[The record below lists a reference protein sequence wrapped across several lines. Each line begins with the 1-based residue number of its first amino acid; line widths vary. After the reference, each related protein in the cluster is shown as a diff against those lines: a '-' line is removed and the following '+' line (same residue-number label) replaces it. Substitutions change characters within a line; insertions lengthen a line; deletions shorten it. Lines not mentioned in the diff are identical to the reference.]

1 MIQRVQTLLMIFI
14 ILLGVLIFV
23 FPILEI
29 TNDGVTYVMNAY
41 KTVLKTDLT
50 KVLTK
55 NIGVGAL
62 TGLILIVSLITI
74 LAYKKR
80 GLQIKLTKLNI
91 LLIVAKITAIFF
103 YLDFAEKTINPKLV
117 EQMQVNYNFVVL
129 VPLLSLI
136 LAFLT
141 IKFIKKDED
150 LIKATDR
157 LR

>member
-1 MIQRVQTLLMIFI
+1 MIFI